1 MAYAARVGV
10 DGTVWEGGW
19 DAARAHRCDDTSG
32 AFEGVAVVNLEK
44 RETTLANA
52 RGLDMARGV
61 RARRSVD
68 RDVGGWLIS
77 FMTMSADDDALAR
90 GPIAVVGVVVRDA
103 FGARIG
109 MSAST
114 RRATRRNDDDDDFDD
129 GGENGLVTGDADDPF
144 SPDGDAYERMLA
156 GESTPDAVAVD
167 LGARV
172 GAFVRAFGREGGFLG
187 RRAEFEDDVGDARTP
202 TSSTSRG
209 NQRDDA
215 EDDGVAH
222 IARAMLSEGD
232 HGLGRDGADPDD
244 LNTSP
249 DVGLS
254 ERDARERREKY
265 GVNETPIDAHD
276 DRIDGT
282 GEASTSGGRA
292 RSFAR
297 AVRAELKNPAT
308 RAACAC
314 IALELA
320 QSFNASARDDPVF
333 NAFILSALI
342 VANAYVSHAERE
354 DASRASYELQRLV
367 DARATVVRS
376 GRARETDARE
386 LVPGDIVILRPGC
399 AVPADCVSCGPQV
412 LVLDNSAIT
421 GERRAADAS
430 PGEPLFARAVVKRG
444 NARALVVRTGKNMF
458 AARAAR
464 VLRKREAK
472 RRETSA
478 FETDVTLASRAL
490 VTVGC
495 ACSLSVFVY
504 LIVSGRDFF
513 RSLSFCVVLLIY
525 SAPLAIRTIV
535 STTTALGVRALALES
550 AVVARA
556 SVVEDL
562 ATMNVLCV
570 DTTGTLTRDATSLN
584 SSVPT
589 VPLLEGVSENDV
601 MTAAAMCAEWTEPPT
616 NAVDSMIADAFD
628 VSRLA
633 PYELVEHRP
642 FDPTSSALRP
652 YAESV
657 VKREDGSMFRVMKGP
672 VDAALSA
679 CVNGDDARAAIARA
693 MERVQSRAARGVIAR
708 ALLVACSDARDDP
721 YVALGL
727 VVYEDARRRDADEST
742 RALAALGVDVKIVT
756 GDSER
761 VARVTCDKIHFDHR
775 DDDVR
780 SPADV
785 PYVPLRTSVLHPRAC
800 ETLDRA
806 KVYRDMRP
814 EDTRALVKAHRAKGD
829 VVGLVSDAASDAAA
843 LRLAHVGVASTGAS
857 DAAAS
862 AADVVLAA
870 PSLAVVA
877 RAVLSARVMFARVRE
892 YVAFRA
898 TCAVHVLGFFILGA
912 VFVRPESYD
921 ERWPETFTLPVVAV
935 CVSAALNDIVVVG
948 AAYDHVA
955 PSRLPERWRFAP
967 DVVACAASGATACI
981 ASLALLAAALE
992 TSTTFG
998 EAQTCVFLKLILTD
1012 AATVFSARTHGAF
1025 ASRRPGGLVVGAF
1038 ATSATVSCMLAAAW
1052 PFAELQSV
1060 SWARVA
1066 FVGAFSTVS
1075 FLAQDFVKTTTYRAL
1090 ARAGWMERVGVVTSA
1105 EIARLSRA
1113 VARATPR
1120 RRGGGEAAV
1129 TSPEAVETPAR
1140 ARNDDGDGSID
1151 EEAAMSAREPL
1162 LSDGDDA
1169 YSDDDDDEFYSDYG
1183 GGASETASY
1192 STVNRAPEVIAATLE
1207 SEMDTPRIE
1216 RLRRTPGYCAATLSD
1231 ATSIAETHDWWTTFA
1246 TLQRERIKD
1255 ASRAYGG
1262 GGDDDDDIDDN
1273 ADDASTYIDDDA
1285 SSARRRRRAPLP
1297 TDALAALD
1305 FGCGVGTFSAALC
1318 RRVRDA
1324 TETRARSPLFD
1335 PAMKRL
1341 CVSVDLLDVSG
1352 VALHAASASL
1362 EPPFRVGTLHR
1373 GTPTSFVPPRD
1384 AAAAMMMMDER
1395 NDDDDGGA
1403 SVRAPETL
1411 GYDVV
1416 YSAHGFATVPRGK
1429 LRAALRNFRASLR
1442 PGGLGFIAA
1451 YTEQSHDARFFSM
1464 YHAER
1469 SKRLLGAASA
1479 PSPPPPARAEDICD
1493 ALSAQGV
1500 SYNVEVKSH
1509 ATLVDVSDGSLEGLE
1524 AYLHGVAM
1532 DDALSVDTMLSSSAL
1547 GAYLASCLTADGRA
1561 YSFPQRVAHVTL

>member
-1 MAYAARVGV
+1 MRSTAARSRILKTERRRSPTRAVWTWRGECARVGV
-10 DGTVWEGGW
+10 WIGTSEDG
-19 DAARAHRCDDTSG
+19 R
-32 AFEGVAVVNLEK
+32 FL
-44 RETTLANA
+44 
-52 RGLDMARGV
+52 
-61 RARRSVD
+61 
-68 RDVGGWLIS
+68 
-77 FMTMSADDDALAR
+77 MSADDDALAR
-90 GPIAVVGVVVRDA
+90 GPIAVVVVVVVRDA

-109 MSAST
+109 MSSSRANADA
-114 RRATRRNDDDDDFDD
+114 RATRRDDDDDFDD
-129 GGENGLVTGDADDPF
+129 GEDGLVTGDADDPF

-156 GESTPDAVAVD
+156 GESTPDADAVD

-187 RRAEFEDDVGDARTP
+187 RRAAFEDAAAAGDARTP
-202 TSSTSRG
+202 TSTSRG
-209 NQRDDA
+209 NQRD
-215 EDDGVAH
+215 EDEGVAR

-244 LNTSP
+244 LNASP

-254 ERDARERREKY
+254 ERDARARREKY

-282 GEASTSGGRA
+282 GEASTSGGHA

-297 AVRAELKNPAT
+297 AVRAELENPAT

-354 DASRASYELQRLV
+354 EASRASYELQRLV

-421 GERRAADAS
+421 GERRAEDAS

-444 NARALVVRTGKNMF
+444 NARALVVRTGKNTF

-584 SSVPT
+584 AIVPT

-601 MTAAAMCAEWTEPPT
+601 MTAAAMCAEWTEPPA

-642 FDPTSSALRP
+642 FDPASSTHCP

-693 MERVQSRAARGVIAR
+693 MERVQSRAARGVISR

-775 DDDVR
+775 DEDVR

-829 VVGLVSDAASDAAA
+829 VVGLVSGAASDVAA
-843 LRLAHVGVASTGAS
+843 LRLAHVGVAATGAS

-898 TCAVHVLGFFILGA
+898 TCAMHVLGFFILGA

-1120 RRGGGEAAV
+1120 RRVGGESAAA
-1129 TSPEAVETPAR
+1129 SPEATETPAR
-1140 ARNDDGDGSID
+1140 ARGRAFEEDDGFID
-1151 EEAAMSAREPL
+1151 EEAAVSAREPL

-1169 YSDDDDDEFYSDYG
+1169 YSDADDDEFYSDYG

-1207 SEMDTPRIE
+1207 SEIDTPRIE

-1231 ATSIAETHDWWTTFA
+1231 VTSIAESHDWWTTFA
-1246 TLQRERIKD
+1246 TLQRERVKD
-1255 ASRAYGG
+1255 ASRAYG
-1262 GGDDDDDIDDN
+1262 DVDDDDIDDDD
-1273 ADDASTYIDDDA
+1273 DDASTFIDDDA
-1285 SSARRRRRAPLP
+1285 STTRRRRRAPLP
-1297 TDALAALD
+1297 ADALAALD
-1305 FGCGVGTFSAALC
+1305 FGCGVGAFSAALC
-1318 RRVRDA
+1318 RRVRDV

-1395 NDDDDGGA
+1395 DDDDVDTDDGGA
-1403 SVRAPETL
+1403 SVRAPATL

-1469 SKRLLGAASA
+1469 SKRLLGAAKT

-1532 DDALSVDTMLSSSAL
+1532 DDALSAETMLSSSAL

>member
-1 MAYAARVGV
+1 
-10 DGTVWEGGW
+10 
-19 DAARAHRCDDTSG
+19 
-32 AFEGVAVVNLEK
+32 
-44 RETTLANA
+44 
-52 RGLDMARGV
+52 
-61 RARRSVD
+61 
-68 RDVGGWLIS
+68 
-77 FMTMSADDDALAR
+77 
-90 GPIAVVGVVVRDA
+90 
-103 FGARIG
+103 

-114 RRATRRNDDDDDFDD
+114 RRATRRDDDDDDDFND
-129 GGENGLVTGDADDPF
+129 GDENGLVTGDADDPF

-156 GESTPDAVAVD
+156 GESTPDAVAID

-187 RRAEFEDDVGDARTP
+187 RRAALEDDDAAGDARAT
-202 TSSTSRG
+202 TSTTSRG
-209 NQRDDA
+209 HQRDDG
-215 EDDGVAH
+215 EDEGVAR

-244 LNTSP
+244 LNASP
-249 DVGLS
+249 DIGLS

-297 AVRAELKNPAT
+297 AVRAELENPAT

-367 DARATVVRS
+367 GARATVVRS

-412 LVLDNSAIT
+412 LVLDNAAIT

-444 NARALVVRTGKNMF
+444 NARALVVRTGKNTF

-556 SVVEDL
+556 SAVEDL

-584 SSVPT
+584 AIVPT

-642 FDPTSSALRP
+642 FDPTSSANRP

-672 VDAALSA
+672 VDAACSA
-679 CVNGDDARAAIARA
+679 CVNGDAARAMIARA
-693 MERVQSRAARGVIAR
+693 MERVQSHSARGVIAR

-761 VARVTCDKIHFDHR
+761 VARVTCDKIHFEHHV
-775 DDDVR
+775 DDVR

-785 PYVPLRTSVLHPRAC
+785 PYVPLRTSVLHPRVC

-814 EDTRALVKAHRAKGD
+814 EDTRALIKAHRAKGD

-877 RAVLSARVMFARVRE
+877 RAALSARVMFARVRE

-921 ERWPETFTLPVVAV
+921 EGWPETFTLPVVAV

-955 PSRLPERWRFAP
+955 PSRRPERWRFAP
-967 DVVACAASGATACI
+967 DVVACAASGATACL

-1025 ASRRPGGLVVGAF
+1025 SSRRPGGLVVGAF

-1052 PFAELQSV
+1052 PFAELRSL

-1120 RRGGGEAAV
+1120 RRSGGAAAA
-1129 TSPEAVETPAR
+1129 TSPEAMETPDR
-1140 ARNDDGDGSID
+1140 ARERAVEDDDGYVD
-1151 EEAAMSAREPL
+1151 EEAAVSAREPL

-1169 YSDDDDDEFYSDYG
+1169 YSDDDDEFYSDYGG

-1207 SEMDTPRIE
+1207 SEIDTPKIE

-1231 ATSIAETHDWWTTFA
+1231 ATSIAESHDWWTTFA
-1246 TLQRERIKD
+1246 TLQRERVKD
-1255 ASRAYGG
+1255 ASRAYGDM
-1262 GGDDDDDIDDN
+1262 DDDDDIDDDDD
-1273 ADDASTYIDDDA
+1273 DDASTYIDDDA

-1297 TDALAALD
+1297 ADALAALD

-1395 NDDDDGGA
+1395 DDDDDDDDDGV

-1469 SKRLLGAASA
+1469 SKRLLGAAA
-1479 PSPPPPARAEDICD
+1479 TPSPPPPARAEDICD

-1532 DDALSVDTMLSSSAL
+1532 DDALSAETMLSSSAL

-1561 YSFPQRVAHVTL
+1561 YSFPQRVAHVTM